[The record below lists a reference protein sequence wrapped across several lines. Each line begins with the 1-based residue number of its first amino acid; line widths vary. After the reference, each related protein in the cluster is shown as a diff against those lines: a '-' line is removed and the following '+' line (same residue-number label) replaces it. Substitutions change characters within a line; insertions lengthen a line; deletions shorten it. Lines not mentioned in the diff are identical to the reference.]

1 MRAKQPKIS
10 VITVVRNAAGTIE
23 ETVRSVLA
31 QKYPDIEH
39 IVVDGVSTDD
49 TMKVLNRYRGKIA
62 KIVSEADRGI
72 YDAMN
77 KGIALATGDII
88 GCLNAD
94 DIYEHP
100 QVLDRIAAAFDDER
114 VEACYGDLI
123 YVDPDDMRTVR
134 RYWRSCDYRQG
145 LCDKGWM
152 PAHPTFYVRRRV
164 YERLGGFDLRYPR
177 QADFELTMRFLE
189 IGRVRSV
196 YLPEILVRMRA
207 GGRSNSSIGWVLK
220 GNLESYRACKD
231 HGRPV
236 TLWFFVQKIASRLPQ
251 FLIRLKFAG
260 ASGASR

>member
-1 MRAKQPKIS
+1 MRIRQPKIS
-10 VITVVRNAAGTIE
+10 VITVVRNAADTIE

-31 QKYPDIEH
+31 QKYPAIEH
-39 IVVDGVSTDD
+39 IVVDGASTDA
-49 TMKVLNRYRGKIA
+49 TLEILNRYRSKIA
-62 KIVSEADRGI
+62 KIVSEPDRGI

-77 KGIALATGDII
+77 KGIMLATGDVI

-94 DIYEHP
+94 DVYEHP
-100 QVLDRIAAAFDDER
+100 HVLDRIAGVFKDQS
-114 VEACYGDLI
+114 VEACYGDLV
-123 YVDPDDMRTVR
+123 YVDPYDMRAVW
-134 RYWRSCDYRQG
+134 RYWKSCDYREG

-152 PAHPTFYVRRRV
+152 PAHPTFYVRRQV

-207 GGRSNSSIGWVLK
+207 GGFSNNSIGWVLK
-220 GNLESYRACKD
+220 GNLESYRACKR

-236 TLWFFVQKIASRLPQ
+236 TPWFFVHKIASRIPQ
-251 FLIRLKFAG
+251 FLARLRFTG
-260 ASGASR
+260 VSGTPR

>member
-1 MRAKQPKIS
+1 MRTKQPKIS
-10 VITVVRNAAGTIE
+10 VITVVRNAADTIE
-23 ETVRSVLA
+23 ETVLSVLA
-31 QKYPDIEH
+31 QKYPNIEH

-49 TMKVLNRYRGKIA
+49 TLEILNRYRDKIA
-62 KIVSEADRGI
+62 RIVSEPDHGI

-77 KGIALATGDII
+77 KGLALATGEII

-100 QVLDRIAAAFDDER
+100 HVLDRIAAAFTDENIG
-114 VEACYGDLI
+114 ACYGDLV
-123 YVDPDDMRTVR
+123 YVDPHDMSTVW
-134 RYWRSCDYRQG
+134 RYWKSCDYREG

-189 IGRVRSV
+189 IGRVRSM

-207 GGRSNSSIGWVLK
+207 GGRSNNSIGWVLK
-220 GNLESYRACKD
+220 GNLESYRACKN

-236 TLWFFVQKIASRLPQ
+236 TLWFLVQKITSRIPQ
-251 FLIRLKFAG
+251 FLTRLKIAG
-260 ASGASR
+260 ISGSSR